1 VQRKK
6 PRQGEPRQGKPRQGE
21 PRLLAARVCGARQGV
36 AGQVEKL
43 LEIMVASSKSGAGG
57 SHRKETITKSTGPLS
72 SSAAPTET
80 ASGPCMQV
88 AEITMV
94 KTPAI
99 LSAGL

>member
-1 VQRKK
+1 VVENRENACV
-6 PRQGEPRQGKPRQGE
+6 G
-21 PRLLAARVCGARQGV
+21 AAEGP
-36 AGQVEKL
+36 AGQVEKVGD
-43 LEIMVASSKSGAGG
+43 MVASSLSGAAVSTREGA
-57 SHRKETITKSTGPLS
+57 ITKSTGPLS

>member
-1 VQRKK
+1 
-6 PRQGEPRQGKPRQGE
+6 
-21 PRLLAARVCGARQGV
+21 
-36 AGQVEKL
+36 
-43 LEIMVASSKSGAGG
+43 VASSKSGAAVSIREGAFT
-57 SHRKETITKSTGPLS
+57 ESTGPLS